1 MFVASNNPSE
11 TYMRVHLLA
20 LPALLLAAC
29 NANGEAGVAGN
40 AAAPGASDAAE
51 AARAERAAAN
61 ATAGES
67 PVAGRLPFGVQELGK
82 FNEPWAMAFLPDGRA
97 LVTERP
103 GRLLL
108 WRQGSAAVPV
118 QGVPKVDHGGQGG
131 LGDVIVHPSFARNG
145 LVYLSWAEAGQ
156 GDTRGAAVGRG
167 RLVQDSGGARLDGFQ
182 VIWRQTPK
190 VEGRGHYGHRLA
202 FGPDGKLYI
211 SNGDRQKFDPAQDMS
226 ATLGKVVRLND
237 DGSVPRDNPWASKG
251 GATAQI
257 WTLGHRNILGL
268 AFNERGQLWS
278 HEMGPKNGDEF
289 NLIERGSNYGYPIVS
304 NGDHYDGK
312 PIPDHP
318 TRPEFNAPEITWN
331 GVSPAGLMIYSG
343 RMFPAWR
350 GNAFVG
356 GLSGK
361 TLIRVQIDGATA
373 REAERFDMA
382 QRIREVDQGPDG
394 AIYVLEDERQGSGG
408 RLLRLTRAR

>member
-1 MFVASNNPSE
+1 
-11 TYMRVHLLA
+11 MRVHLLA

-61 ATAGES
+61 ATAAPS
-67 PVAGRLPFGVQELGK
+67 PVSPGRPFAVQELGK

-373 REAERFDMA
+373 REAERYDMA

-408 RLLRLTRAR
+408 RLLRLVPAR